1 MSFFNQIGRSMGLPS
16 RSAKPR
22 AQPQPQPVG
31 LERPWGDAPVPAP
44 HKPLYLCQPFERST
58 LIKGSFRTIVAL
70 PKYVHPY
77 EWVAINLCDFF
88 HNLNLFCGVLTEFM
102 TTQAQPTMS
111 AGVGMHYTWVDI
123 HRKPIHLPAAQYI
136 DFVMTWI
143 AQLLQDEAVFPTRPG
158 RDFPPTFPTTAKHMY
173 KHMLRIFAHI
183 YHAHF
188 PELVH
193 LSCEG
198 HLNSLFA
205 HFLVFGHEFQLFQFA
220 EFKGGPPACRGG
232 VGGPE
237 HPAMETPALRD
248 VAAAPIGCT
257 GEPQPYPGVCDLIE
271 RWVERDILPREV
283 LG

>member
-22 AQPQPQPVG
+22 AQPQPVV
-31 LERPWGDAPVPAP
+31 LERPWSDAPVPAP

-88 HNLNLFCGVLTEFM
+88 PNLNWVCGVQTEFM

-143 AQLLQDEAVFPTRPG
+143 AQLLQDAAVFPPRPG
-158 RDFPPTFPTTAKHMY
+158 
-173 KHMLRIFAHI
+173 
-183 YHAHF
+183 
-188 PELVH
+188 
-193 LSCEG
+193 
-198 HLNSLFA
+198 
-205 HFLVFGHEFQLFQFA
+205 
-220 EFKGGPPACRGG
+220 PA
-232 VGGPE
+232 
-237 HPAMETPALRD
+237 
-248 VAAAPIGCT
+248 
-257 GEPQPYPGVCDLIE
+257 
-271 RWVERDILPREV
+271 
-283 LG
+283 

>member
-22 AQPQPQPVG
+22 AQPQPQPVV

-220 EFKGGPPACRGG
+220 EFKGGPPA
-232 VGGPE
+232 P
-237 HPAMETPALRD
+237 TPAY
-248 VAAAPIGCT
+248 VI
-257 GEPQPYPGVCDLIE
+257 
-271 RWVERDILPREV
+271 
-283 LG
+283 